1 VTFYGMDF
9 SFCLLEGFIKSISV
23 DFNNKLHSMFV
34 FGIGFCT
41 GFYYFLTGLEIK
53 GVCLFSF
60 TGVFFTG

>member
-9 SFCLLEGFIKSISV
+9 SFCLLEGFIKSIY
-23 DFNNKLHSMFV
+23 SMFV